1 MQISNRV
8 TFMPKTILGYILTGF
23 LLVGL
28 AAIVYVL
35 GGAILTKNAGNGLER
50 YAIGEMEHLDFSSAG
65 DSIPSASF
73 TGPNGQT
80 VSLADFQG
88 RIIMVNFWATW
99 CAPCEKEM
107 PGLGALQ
114 RARAGKDFTLVAISV
129 DKEGDA
135 DYALRRLGELA
146 GPKTLDFHITT
157 PESGYE
163 VVYDAAVHGFPTTIL
178 YDRQGQ
184 EIARMSREAD
194 WSSPEAVNFIDAIL
208 KAY

>member
-1 MQISNRV
+1 
-8 TFMPKTILGYILTGF
+8 MPKTILGYTLAGF

-35 GGAILTKNAGNGLER
+35 GGAILTKSAENKLER
-50 YAIGEMEHLDFSSAG
+50 YAIGEMEELDFSFAG
-65 DSIPSASF
+65 DSIPAASF
-73 TGPNGQT
+73 TGADGQA

-99 CAPCEKEM
+99 CGPCEKEM

-114 RARAGKDFTLVAISV
+114 RARTGKDFTLVAISV
-129 DKEGDA
+129 DKEEDA

-146 GPKTLDFHITT
+146 GPETLDFYIAT

-163 VVYDAAVHGFPTTIL
+163 VVYGAGVQGFPTTIL
-178 YDRQGQ
+178 YDRQGN
-184 EIARMSREAD
+184 EIARLPREAD
-194 WSSPEAVNFIDAIL
+194 WSSLEAVNFIDAIL
-208 KAY
+208 RMY

>member
-1 MQISNRV
+1 
-8 TFMPKTILGYILTGF
+8 MPKTILGYTLAGF

-35 GGAILTKNAGNGLER
+35 GGAILTKKSDNTLER
-50 YAIGEMEHLDFSSAG
+50 YAIGEMEQLDFTSAG
-65 DSIPSASF
+65 DKIPAASF
-73 TGPNGQT
+73 IGTGGQS

-114 RARAGKDFTLVAISV
+114 RARAGKNFTIVAISV
-129 DKEGDA
+129 DKEEDA

-146 GPKTLDFHITT
+146 GPDTLDFYIAT

-163 VVYDAAVHGFPTTIL
+163 VVYGAGVRGFPTTIL
-178 YDRQGQ
+178 YDRQGL

-194 WSSPEAVNFIDAIL
+194 WASLEAVNFIDAIL
-208 KAY
+208 RTY